1 MDYTVME
8 VQKWHWKIQENE
20 SGKLTIKFQ
29 ENDIILCENL
39 HTH

>member
-1 MDYTVME
+1 MNFF
-8 VQKWHWKIQENE
+8 QENE

-39 HTH
+39 HTHLLE